1 MNDTI
6 YLPPNIKINY
16 KVHFSENEF
25 KNPDKGSKRKSA
37 DVTKEIDGKT
47 YHLDFSDCLKNLDT
61 NRKTRKA
68 NQDKPM
74 VAISSEESDASGP
87 ITRLKPLNKRKTRA
101 IRSSSDESDVNMISS
116 TDSIPEIKLKGINR
130 TNRNIITIP
139 DIPIVNKLKHD
150 EIQIEDSCDSMETE
164 FDSRD
169 VIVDGKPT
177 KKHNSP
183 VITGK
188 PKRNTASRRITDKSM
203 YQDYVEPI
211 LPRFKKKKP
220 PKKVDDVVDQLV
232 IPPIEIPSP
241 EIQEIIPVEPTASKS
256 NLKQNKK
263 MGCLETLEKMEESS
277 DDNIL
282 QGWENSQPGTVAS
295 SSRTNRLDGPS
306 RSKRL
311 SKNLQSAPKKPREE
325 NPFVDPFRKS
335 IISPDK
341 TSYKSDAFVSKLS
354 NKVRFDGGRH
364 PKQRTR
370 TEKENYER
378 RHSAS
383 TFRTRDSSPDAVIEI
398 HSLTEKKS
406 NRNQTEKSRNRNT
419 NVLQL
424 SSDSE

>member
-1 MNDTI
+1 M
-6 YLPPNIKINY
+6 
-16 KVHFSENEF
+16 
-25 KNPDKGSKRKSA
+25 
-37 DVTKEIDGKT
+37 
-47 YHLDFSDCLKNLDT
+47 KNLDT
-61 NRKTRKA
+61 NRRTRQSKEKPR
-68 NQDKPM
+68 DKPV

-101 IRSSSDESDVNMISS
+101 IRSSSDESDLVPEPS
-116 TDSIPEIKLKGINR
+116 TDSIPEIKLKGISNKGR
-130 TNRNIITIP
+130 TNRKIITIP
-139 DIPIVNKLKHD
+139 DEDKLKDD
-150 EIQIEDSCDSMETE
+150 EIQIVDSPVSMETE
-164 FDSRD
+164 FDSRE
-169 VIVDGKPT
+169 VIIDGKSSRKPVIAS
-177 KKHNSP
+177 HSP
-183 VITGK
+183 VIASK
-188 PKRNTASRRITDKSM
+188 PKRNSASRRITDKTM
-203 YQDYVEPI
+203 DQEYVEPK

-220 PKKVDDVVDQLV
+220 QKKVEDVVDQLV

-241 EIQEIIPVEPTASKS
+241 DIQEIIPDEPTASKS
-256 NLKQNKK
+256 NSKSNVK

-277 DDNIL
+277 DDIL
-282 QGWENSQPGTVAS
+282 QGWGSENSQPELFAS

-311 SKNLQSAPKKPREE
+311 SKDLQSAPKRPRSH
-325 NPFVDPFRKS
+325 PVDPFRKS

-341 TSYKSDAFVSKLS
+341 NPYKTDAFVSKIS

-383 TFRTRDSSPDAVIEI
+383 TFRTRDSSPNAIIEI
-398 HSLTEKKS
+398 HSSMEKKS
-406 NRNQTEKSRNRNT
+406 NRNQTEQSRSRNT